1 MKPSVLI
8 TGASRGIGAACARR
22 FAAAGYAVAINYHR
36 GQREALALAGEI
48 NAAGGQAIALQA
60 DVGDS
65 AAVARMVDNV
75 LENFCQLDILVCN
88 AGVARQGLL
97 TDFSDQDWRDIFQV
111 NVDGVFYCCRA
122 VLPHFI
128 QRKAGRIITLSSMWG
143 VTGGACEVP
152 YSASKAAVIGL
163 TRALAKE
170 LGPSGITVNCVAP
183 GVIDTDMNAH
193 LTAEDLDALR
203 EETPLGAIGRPEDV
217 AESVF
222 FLASPAASFI
232 TGQVLSPN
240 GGICI

>member
-1 MKPSVLI
+1 M
-8 TGASRGIGAACARR
+8 
-22 FAAAGYAVAINYHR
+22 
-36 GQREALALAGEI
+36 
-48 NAAGGQAIALQA
+48 
-60 DVGDS
+60 
-65 AAVARMVDNV
+65 

-97 TDFSDQDWRDIFQV
+97 TDFTDQDWRQIFQT

-128 QRKAGRIITLSSMWG
+128 HRKAGRIITLSSMWG

-163 TRALAKE
+163 TKALAKE

-183 GVIDTDMNAH
+183 GVIDTDMNAN
-193 LTAEDLDALR
+193 LTPADLDALR
-203 EETPLGAIGRPEDV
+203 EETPLGVIGRPEDV

-222 FLASPAASFI
+222 FLSSPAAAFM